1 MGFSG
6 LAQPT
11 GFLRRLIITGREGW
25 VIADAHDVLSLKEE
39 RRLTVNDAIKDGIV
53 DSSF

>member
-25 VIADAHDVLSLKEE
+25 VIAEAHDVLSLKEV
-39 RRLTVNDAIKDGIV
+39 RRLNGVINGKDGIV
-53 DSSF
+53 DSLF